1 VRTDLVVIDPPSLTF
16 YPSIV
21 QAQEPKGVE
30 AFGPDAAVE
39 GLGERVVRRFAGAAE
54 VEDDTVRPSPKI
66 LVIN

>member
-1 VRTDLVVIDPPSLTF
+1 VRTNLVVIDPPSLTL

-39 GLGERVVRRFAGAAE
+39 GLGKHVVRRLAGATE